1 MKTGT
6 KKEMLEELNDRM
18 SKCSLCVLRG
28 TCNQVVPGDGSA
40 QAEIMFIGE
49 GPGQKE
55 DELGKPFV
63 GAAGKFLDEMLGAI
77 KLKREEVYIANVVK
91 CRPPNN
97 RDPLPEE
104 AEICWPWLEKQ
115 IEIINPKLIVTLGR
129 HSMERFLPN
138 MKISQMHGKALRR
151 NIPGLGSRVFYA
163 LYHPAAALYNGS
175 MRTVLIQDFKKIPKV
190 LEAVKK
196 SEIKNKN
203 EAIYFDNN
211 QDNQETLF

>member
-28 TCNQVVPGDGSA
+28 TCKQVVPGDGSA
-40 QAEIMFIGE
+40 QAEVLFIGE
-49 GPGQKE
+49 GPGQKA

-77 KLKREEVYIANVVK
+77 KLKREDVYIANVVK
-91 CRPPNN
+91 CRPPQN

-104 AEICWPWLEKQ
+104 AEACWPWLEKQ
-115 IEIINPKLIVTLGR
+115 IEIINPKLVVTLGR

-190 LEAVKK
+190 LEAVRK
-196 SEIKNKN
+196 SESEKKDEPAPINGN
-203 EAIYFDNN
+203 E
-211 QDNQETLF
+211 DNQETLF